1 MPQGQSPSFWKSFK
15 PALLIGLA
23 LATLQI
29 FSGLAAY
36 YQSKNLLWDSKYQ
49 TAQNLTQGLIVSVVD
64 QVVTKDYGSIESR
77 ILQTMSNAE
86 VASVVLTDKT
96 GKVISALK
104 RDIGKEPH
112 LVFDLNWI
120 QTPDLNQSSLQSRDE
135 AYITTWAPVSLGVHL
150 GWVRLQTYNSLDTAE
165 LGSLRQQNFLL
176 SGLSIVSGLLI
187 LGVFLWRV
195 YFSVIKREHITEA
208 KLDEA
213 TKRLMQSEKLASLG
227 EMAAGVAHEINNP
240 VGYVSSNLTT
250 LQNYLTVYE
259 EVLNAPASDEAA
271 LLELKK
277 KVNFAFIRN
286 DVRNLVSE
294 TQEGVERVKTIIKD
308 LKDYARTNSS
318 ASYLPSDIHLGLK
331 STLNIANNQIKNR
344 ATIHLDLGDLPLVE
358 CAASQINQVLLNLI
372 VNAAQSIPDEK
383 EGLIT
388 IRTSSDDASVYIEVE
403 DNGQGMSADVLQ
415 KVFDPFFTT
424 KDPGKGTGLGLSV
437 SQKIIQDHGGSLTAS
452 SAVGVGSIFKISLPI
467 TQTKS
472 GPDKTHHPTASSAQK

>member
-29 FSGLAAY
+29 FSGFAAY

-49 TAQNLTQGLIVSVVD
+49 TAENLTKGLIVSVVD

-77 ILQTMSNAE
+77 VLQTMSNAE
-86 VASVVLTDKT
+86 VASVVLTDNT

-120 QTPDLNQSSLQSRDE
+120 QTPDINQSTLQSRDE
-135 AYITTWAPVSLGVHL
+135 AYITTWAPISLAVHL

-187 LGVFLWRV
+187 LGVFLWRA
-195 YFSVIKREHITEA
+195 YFSVLKREHITEA
-208 KLDEA
+208 KLDET

-250 LQNYLTVYE
+250 LQKYLTVYE
-259 EVLNAPASDEAA
+259 EVLDASASDEAA
-271 LLELKK
+271 LLELKM
-277 KVNFAFIRN
+277 KVNFTFIRN
-286 DVRNLVSE
+286 DVRNLVNE

-308 LKDYARTNSS
+308 LKDYARTNTS
-318 ASYLPSDIHLGLK
+318 ASYLPADIHVGLK

-344 ATIHLDLGDLPLVE
+344 AEIKLDLGNLPLIE
-358 CAASQINQVLLNLI
+358 CVASQINQVFLNLI
-372 VNAAQSIPDEK
+372 VNAAQAIPDGED
-383 EGLIT
+383 GLIT
-388 IRTSSDDASVYIEVE
+388 IRTYSDGSFANIEVE
-403 DNGQGMSADVLQ
+403 DNGQGMSDEILQ
-415 KVFDPFFTT
+415 RVFDPFFTT

-437 SQKIIQDHGGSLTAS
+437 SQKIIQDHGGLLTVTS
-452 SAVGVGSIFKISLPI
+452 TVGVGSTFKISLPV
-467 TQTKS
+467 TQSNK
-472 GPDKTHHPTASSAQK
+472 GNSSV

>member
-1 MPQGQSPSFWKSFK
+1 MPQGREPSKWKNVK

-36 YQSKNLLWDSKYQ
+36 HQSKNLLWDSKYQ
-49 TAQNLTQGLIVSVVD
+49 TAQNLTKGLIVSVVD

-77 ILQTMSNAE
+77 ILQTMSNDE
-86 VASVVLTDKT
+86 VASVVLTDT
-96 GKVISALK
+96 SGKVISALQ
-104 RDIGKEPH
+104 RDMGDAPR

-120 QTPDLNQSSLQSRDE
+120 QPPDIDEATLQSRDQ
-135 AYITTWAPVSLGVHL
+135 AYITTWAPVNLGIHL
-150 GWVRLQTYNSLDTAE
+150 GWVRLQTYNSLDSAE
-165 LGSLRQQNFLL
+165 LSSLRQENLLL
-176 SGLSIVSGLLI
+176 SGLSIVSGLAI
-187 LGVFLWRV
+187 LGVFLWRA

-250 LQNYLTVYE
+250 LQKYLTVYE
-259 EVLNAPASDEAA
+259 EVLDAPATDEAA
-271 LLELKK
+271 MTALKK
-277 KVNFAFIRN
+277 KVNFAYIRN
-286 DVRNLVSE
+286 DVRNLVNE

-308 LKDYARTNSS
+308 LKDYARTNTSS
-318 ASYLPSDIHLGLK
+318 NFIPSDIHVGLK

-344 ATIHLDLGDLPLVE
+344 AQIKLELGDLPLVA
-358 CAASQINQVLLNLI
+358 CAPSQINQVLLNLL
-372 VNAAQSIPDEK
+372 VNAAQAIPDGK

-388 IRTSSDDASVYIEVE
+388 VRTFSDGTFANIEIE
-403 DNGQGMSADVLQ
+403 DNGQGMSEEVLH

-437 SQKIIQDHGGSLTAS
+437 SQKIIQNHKGSLTVVS
-452 SAVGVGSIFKISLPI
+452 TLGVGSTFKITLPV
-467 TQTKS
+467 
-472 GPDKTHHPTASSAQK
+472 

>member
-250 LQNYLTVYE
+250 LQKYLTVYE

-415 KVFDPFFTT
+415 KVFDLFFTT

-437 SQKIIQDHGGSLTAS
+437 SQKIIQDHAGSLTVVS
-452 SAVGVGSIFKISLPI
+452 TVGVGSIFKISLPI

-472 GPDKTHHPTASSAQK
+472 GPDKTHHPTASSVQK

>member
-1 MPQGQSPSFWKSFK
+1 MPQGQSLSFWKSFK

-23 LATLQI
+23 LAALQI

-86 VASVVLTDKT
+86 VASVVLTDNS

-104 RDIGKEPH
+104 REIGKEPH

-120 QTPDLNQSSLQSRDE
+120 QTPDLNQPSLQSRDE

-187 LGVFLWRV
+187 LGVFLWRA

-213 TKRLMQSEKLASLG
+213 TKRLMQAEKLASLG

-240 VGYVSSNLTT
+240 VGYISSNLTT
-250 LQNYLTVYE
+250 LQKYLTVYE
-259 EVLNAPASDEAA
+259 EVLDAPINDVAAMEA
-271 LLELKK
+271 LKK
-277 KVNFAFIRN
+277 KVNFTFIRN
-286 DVRNLVSE
+286 DVRSLVSE

-308 LKDYARTNSS
+308 LKDYARTNNS
-318 ASYLPSDIHLGLK
+318 ASYLPSDIHVGLK

-344 ATIHLDLGDLPLVE
+344 ANIKLELGNLPLVE
-358 CAASQINQVLLNLI
+358 CASSQINQVLLNLI

-388 IRTSSDDASVYIEVE
+388 IRTSNNDASVSIEVE
-403 DNGQGMSADVLQ
+403 DNGQGMSDDVLQ

-437 SQKIIQDHGGSLTAS
+437 SQKIIQDHAGSLTVVS
-452 SAVGVGSIFKISLPI
+452 SVGVGAIFKITLPI
-467 TQTKS
+467 TQAKS
-472 GPDKTHHPTASSAQK
+472 IPDKTRHLAASSAQK

>member
-15 PALLIGLA
+15 PVLLIGLA

-29 FSGLAAY
+29 FSGIAAY

-277 KVNFAFIRN
+277 KVNFTFIRN

-388 IRTSSDDASVYIEVE
+388 IRTSSDDISVFIEVK
-403 DNGQGMSADVLQ
+403 DNGQGMSEDTLQ

-467 TQTKS
+467 KRPRSTQ
-472 GPDKTHHPTASSAQK
+472 GKTHHPTASSAQK

>member
-1 MPQGQSPSFWKSFK
+1 MPQGREPSKWKNVK

-49 TAQNLTQGLIVSVVD
+49 TAQNLTKGLIVSVVD

-77 ILQTMSNAE
+77 ILQTMSNDE
-86 VASVVLTDKT
+86 VASVVLTDT
-96 GKVISALK
+96 SGKVISALQ
-104 RDIGKEPH
+104 RDMGDAPR

-120 QTPDLNQSSLQSRDE
+120 QPPDIDEATLQSRDQ
-135 AYITTWAPVSLGVHL
+135 AYITTWAPVNLGIHL
-150 GWVRLQTYNSLDTAE
+150 GWVRLQTYNSLDSAE
-165 LGSLRQQNFLL
+165 LSSLRQENLLL
-176 SGLSIVSGLLI
+176 SGLSIVSGLAI
-187 LGVFLWRV
+187 LGVFLWRA

-250 LQNYLTVYE
+250 LQKYLTVYE
-259 EVLNAPASDEAA
+259 EVLDAPATDEAA
-271 LLELKK
+271 MTALKK
-277 KVNFAFIRN
+277 KVNFAYIRN
-286 DVRNLVSE
+286 DVRNLVNE

-308 LKDYARTNSS
+308 LKDYARTNTSS
-318 ASYLPSDIHLGLK
+318 NFIPSDIHVGLK

-344 ATIHLDLGDLPLVE
+344 AQIKLELGDLPLVA
-358 CAASQINQVLLNLI
+358 CAPSQINQVLLNLL
-372 VNAAQSIPDEK
+372 VNAAQAIPDGK

-388 IRTSSDDASVYIEVE
+388 VRTFSDGTFANIEIE
-403 DNGQGMSADVLQ
+403 DNGQGMSEEVLH

-437 SQKIIQDHGGSLTAS
+437 SQKIIQNHKGSLTVVSTLGA
-452 SAVGVGSIFKISLPI
+452 GSTFKITLPV
-467 TQTKS
+467 
-472 GPDKTHHPTASSAQK
+472 

>member
-1 MPQGQSPSFWKSFK
+1 MPQVQSLSNWKSFK

-29 FSGLAAY
+29 FSGLASY

-49 TAQNLTQGLIVSVVD
+49 TAQNLTKGLIVSVVD

-77 ILQTMSNAE
+77 ILQTMSNDE
-86 VASVVLTDKT
+86 VASVVLTDT
-96 GKVISALK
+96 SGKVISALQ
-104 RDIGKEPH
+104 RDIGREPR

-120 QTPDLNQSSLQSRDE
+120 QLPDIHEATLQSRDE
-135 AYITTWAPVSLGVHL
+135 AYITTWAPVNLGIHL
-150 GWVRLQTYNSLDTAE
+150 GWVRLQTYNSLDSAE
-165 LGSLRQQNFLL
+165 LSSLRQENLLL
-176 SGLSIVSGLLI
+176 SGLSIVSGLAI
-187 LGVFLWRV
+187 LGVFLWRA

-250 LQNYLTVYE
+250 LQKYLTVYE
-259 EVLNAPASDEAA
+259 EVLDAPATDEAA
-271 LLELKK
+271 MAALKK
-277 KVNFAFIRN
+277 KVNFAYIRS
-286 DVRNLVSE
+286 DVRNLVNE

-308 LKDYARTNSS
+308 LKDYARTNNSS
-318 ASYLPSDIHLGLK
+318 NFIPSDIHVGLK

-344 ATIHLDLGDLPLVE
+344 AQIKLELGDLPLVA
-358 CAASQINQVLLNLI
+358 CAPSQINQVLLNLL
-372 VNAAQSIPDEK
+372 VNAAQAIPDGQ

-388 IRTSSDDASVYIEVE
+388 VKTFSDGTFANIEIE
-403 DNGQGMSADVLQ
+403 DNGQGMSEEVLH

-437 SQKIIQDHGGSLTAS
+437 SQKIIQDHKGSLTVTS
-452 SAVGVGSIFKISLPI
+452 NVGLGSTFKVKLPV
-467 TQTKS
+467 
-472 GPDKTHHPTASSAQK
+472 

>member
-1 MPQGQSPSFWKSFK
+1 MPQGREPSKWKNVK

-49 TAQNLTQGLIVSVVD
+49 TAQNLTKGLIVSVVD

-77 ILQTMSNAE
+77 ILQTMSNDE
-86 VASVVLTDKT
+86 VASVVLTDT
-96 GKVISALK
+96 SGKVISALQ
-104 RDIGKEPH
+104 RDMGDAPR

-120 QTPDLNQSSLQSRDE
+120 QPPDIDEATLQSRDQ
-135 AYITTWAPVSLGVHL
+135 AYITTWAPVNLGIHL
-150 GWVRLQTYNSLDTAE
+150 GWVRLQTYNSLDSAE
-165 LGSLRQQNFLL
+165 LSSLRQENLLL
-176 SGLSIVSGLLI
+176 SGLSIVSGLAI
-187 LGVFLWRV
+187 LGVFLWRA

-250 LQNYLTVYE
+250 LQKYLTVYE
-259 EVLNAPASDEAA
+259 EVLDAPATDEAA
-271 LLELKK
+271 MTALKK
-277 KVNFAFIRN
+277 KVNFAYIRN
-286 DVRNLVSE
+286 DVRNLVNE

-308 LKDYARTNSS
+308 LKDYARTNTSS
-318 ASYLPSDIHLGLK
+318 NFIPSDIHVGLK

-344 ATIHLDLGDLPLVE
+344 AQIKLELGDLPLVA
-358 CAASQINQVLLNLI
+358 CAPSQINQVLLNLL
-372 VNAAQSIPDEK
+372 VNAAQAIPDGK

-388 IRTSSDDASVYIEVE
+388 VRTFSDGTFANIEIE
-403 DNGQGMSADVLQ
+403 DNGQGMSEEVLH

-437 SQKIIQDHGGSLTAS
+437 SQKIIQNHKGSLTVVS
-452 SAVGVGSIFKISLPI
+452 TLGVGSTFKIKLPV
-467 TQTKS
+467 
-472 GPDKTHHPTASSAQK
+472 

>member
-15 PALLIGLA
+15 PALFIGLA

-29 FSGLAAY
+29 FSGFAAY

-49 TAQNLTQGLIVSVVD
+49 TAENLTQGLIVSVVD

-86 VASVVLTDKT
+86 VASVVLTDKS

-187 LGVFLWRV
+187 LGVFLWRA
-195 YFSVIKREHITEA
+195 YFSLIKREHITEA

-250 LQNYLTVYE
+250 LQKYLTVYE
-259 EVLNAPASDEAA
+259 EVLDASASDEAA

-277 KVNFAFIRN
+277 KVNFTFIRN
-286 DVRNLVSE
+286 DLRNLVNE

-308 LKDYARTNSS
+308 LKDYARTNTS
-318 ASYLPSDIHLGLK
+318 ATYLPSDIHVGLK

-344 ATIHLDLGDLPLVE
+344 ATIRLDLGDLPLVE

-383 EGLIT
+383 EGVIN
-388 IRTSSDDASVYIEVE
+388 IRTSSDDASVFIEVE
-403 DNGQGMSADVLQ
+403 DNGQGMSDDILQ

-437 SQKIIQDHGGSLTAS
+437 SQKIIQDHGGLLTAS
-452 SAVGVGSIFKISLPI
+452 STVGVGSIFKISLPV
-467 TQTKS
+467 TQPNK
-472 GPDKTHHPTASSAQK
+472 GNSSF